1 MNLNGQKASSS
12 FPLSSTNHARMKSG
26 NSRTVYGN
34 LSTTSTSRKR
44 SRGGSFPVETFDY
57 LETVTGFFKKQLSL
71 RCPRRQIVATTGRDD
86 LLARFVLCTAQQD
99 NSSSSHSEKS
109 NLIWLIVTL
118 KVSLSVFAA
127 ELGSF
132 LVNLHG
138 SAFERCNLKGNGDI
152 TIHQRRIV
160 DFANTSSGWKQR
172 LPLSFEIL

>member
-1 MNLNGQKASSS
+1 
-12 FPLSSTNHARMKSG
+12 MKSG

-71 RCPRRQIVATTGRDD
+71 RCPRRQIVATTFVETISSRDSY
-86 LLARFVLCTAQQD
+86 LVLCTAQQD